1 MLESER
7 LAYLHALGIT
17 QYGCQQPL
25 AGATALPELS
35 AEQIWGEPPQV
46 QSASHTQSAPTP
58 GRVPTVESTA
68 EAQVSQPVTAFDT
81 QANTHAK
88 TQPADAD
95 ASAEVPQLDV
105 SKLQLEQEPAPKPVA
120 KPQAKAQRFALA
132 VITLPQRFRLFV
144 ELAQADAPGLSA
156 VEHRMVADL
165 LGVLDCPGA
174 LDQFG
179 AKLYRWPLVDNPRIA
194 ADQQAAREGLLGF
207 VASAPVVSKSVFLGA
222 RAPSLLVDAQP
233 GARFALTAEGND
245 DTLITY
251 SLREMQGDWRL
262 KAEAWRQIFP
272 FLADLRNAQP

>member
-25 AGATALPELS
+25 VGATALPELS
-35 AEQIWGEPPQV
+35 AEQIWGVSATEAVDAVADRVSTPGTQV
-46 QSASHTQSAPTP
+46 QPAQLQSPAPSQPAPPPVT
-58 GRVPTVESTA
+58 GPTVASA
-68 EAQVSQPVTAFDT
+68 
-81 QANTHAK
+81 ANT
-88 TQPADAD
+88 DA
-95 ASAEVPQLDV
+95 AAEVPQLDV
-105 SKLQLEQEPAPKPVA
+105 SKLQLEQERAPKPVP

-207 VASAPVVSKSVFLGA
+207 VASAPVVSKSVFLGL

-251 SLREMQGDWRL
+251 SLREMQSDWRL

-272 FLADLRNAQP
+272 FLADLRNPQP